1 MRRIL
6 QVFYASFSAIIFSAA
21 IQNELLPFGSPFLG
35 IFALAPLYLALR
47 NSTSYLESSLLTGLQ
62 VLLVHLMSSFWLGFF
77 RDFAIFTLGASAL
90 GTGVIGMVFG
100 CYLHYFV
107 GRRKSPTL
115 YGSDVPIHPALF
127 FAVVWTLYEW
137 AKSTGFLAYPWGTL
151 VMTAYRWSLV
161 TQIVDITGTWGLSFI
176 FSLFAALV
184 GEGLYLL
191 PSSTGLSRMKGLEP
205 MAGTRTAFHSY
216 RQLTATWMAL
226 IVLTV
231 LYGGWQ
237 LGRDWIPVKHMETVM
252 VQQNIDSWVVG
263 GDTLPIQ
270 ISQDLTDAAV
280 EECLAATG
288 DKPDLVVWSESVLS
302 YTFPE
307 SESYYHHNPDPRP
320 FIPYVESIGVP
331 FVVGGATT
339 VNREERMYSN
349 SALYFDSDGEY
360 EGFYAKMQLVP
371 FAEVIPG
378 AQYQW
383 VRKLLDAI
391 VGFSS
396 GWTPGTALTLF
407 SVPLKSGGQVRI
419 SLPICFEDA
428 FPPVCRALYR
438 AGSEV
443 FVNITNDSWSM
454 TNSAEYQH
462 FAIASYRAIE
472 YRTTLIRSTNSGY
485 SVVVDPRGQVIADMP
500 LFEAASLYTSVP
512 VYQRTTTV
520 YSLVG
525 DWVPAIC
532 FVLAILSLIA
542 KERKRRSP

>member
-6 QVFYASFSAIIFSAA
+6 QVFYASFSAIIFAAA
-21 IQNELLPFGSPFLG
+21 IQNEFLPFGSPFLG

-100 CYLHYFV
+100 CYLHCFV
-107 GRRKSPTL
+107 GKRKGSPL
-115 YGSDVPIHPALF
+115 YGPDVPIHPALF
-127 FAVVWTLYEW
+127 FAIVWTLYEW

-161 TQIVDITGTWGLSFI
+161 TQIVDITGTWGLSFL
-176 FSLFAALV
+176 FSLFAALM

-191 PSSTGLSRMKGLEP
+191 ASSTGLNRRDGFVPLS
-205 MAGTRTAFHSY
+205 ATRTAFHSY
-216 RQLTATWMAL
+216 RQLTAAWMAL
-226 IVLTV
+226 IALTV

-237 LGRDWIPVKHMETVM
+237 LSKDWIPVKHMETVM

-280 EECLAATG
+280 EECRAATG

-307 SESYYHHNPDPRP
+307 SESYYHHNPAPRP
-320 FIPYVESIGVP
+320 FIPYVESVGVP

-349 SALYFDSDGEY
+349 SALYFDGDGDY
-360 EGFYAKMQLVP
+360 QGFYAKMQLVP

-396 GWTPGTALTLF
+396 GWTPGTELTLF
-407 SVPLKSGGQVRI
+407 SVPLNSGEQVRI

-525 DWVPAIC
+525 DWVPATC
-532 FVLAILSLIA
+532 FVLALLSLIA
-542 KERKRRSP
+542 AERKRRSS

>member
-6 QVFYASFSAIIFSAA
+6 QVFYASFSAIIFAAA
-21 IQNELLPFGSPFLG
+21 IQNEFLPFGSPFLG

-107 GRRKSPTL
+107 GRRKSPAL
-115 YGSDVPIHPALF
+115 YGPDVPIHPALY

-161 TQIVDITGTWGLSFI
+161 TQIVDITGTWGISFL

-191 PSSTGLSRMKGLEP
+191 PSSAGLGRRNGFTPL
-205 MAGTRTAFHSY
+205 AATRTAFRSY
-216 RQLTATWMAL
+216 RQLTATWMTL
-226 IVLTV
+226 IALTV

-237 LGRDWIPVKHMETVM
+237 LGRDWVPVKQMETVM

-320 FIPYVESIGVP
+320 FIPYVESVGTP

-339 VNREERMYSN
+339 VNREKRMYSN

-360 EGFYAKMQLVP
+360 QGFYAKMQLVP

-378 AQYQW
+378 AQYEW
-383 VRKLLDAI
+383 VRKLLDVI

-396 GWTPGTALTLF
+396 GWTPGTELTLF
-407 SVPLKSGGQVRI
+407 SVPLKSGEQARI

-485 SVVVDPRGQVIADMP
+485 SVVVDPRGKVIADMP
-500 LFEAASLYTSVP
+500 LFEEASLYTSVP
-512 VYQRTTTV
+512 VYQRTTTI

-532 FVLAILSLIA
+532 FVLALLALILT
-542 KERKRRSP
+542 ERKRRFS